1 MLKDGVY
8 GMLGAEP
15 FLVDSVLG
23 MLGPSI
29 SDSGSAFERVFDR
42 VGCLFN
48 SPGRQER
55 EAGESG
61 HRRSLVAIMFY
72 KQVCPSV
79 LRRTGGG
86 RQ

>member
-1 MLKDGVY
+1 
-8 GMLGAEP
+8 
-15 FLVDSVLG
+15 

-42 VGCLFN
+42 VECLFN

-61 HRRSLVAIMFY
+61 NRRSLVAIVFY
-72 KQVCPSV
+72 KQVFALQCYAEQAEDDNDDDEEDS
-79 LRRTGGG
+79 
-86 RQ
+86 